1 MTDIL
6 KDVIKR
12 GTGRKAQV
20 PNVEVAGKTGTT
32 NRNVDA
38 WFCGYSPAREV
49 IVWFG
54 RDNNRPIGK
63 NATGGVVAAP
73 AFAYFFKRL
82 YALRPDLPREF
93 IVPDGVYILWMEFQQ
108 NYIQIYPHYRQKM
121 RYQLLKSLQIC
132 FNLFKIKYLINI

>member
-93 IVPDGVYILWMEFQQ
+93 IVPDGVYNTMDGVPTELYTDIYSPINRTKDWRIFQ
-108 NYIQIYPHYRQKM
+108 
-121 RYQLLKSLQIC
+121 LG
-132 FNLFKIKYLINI
+132 